1 MNENQLEKKYQVFVS
16 STFMDLEEERQKI
29 VETILLTNNIPAGM
43 ELFTASDKKQWE
55 IIEGWIDESD
65 IFILL
70 LGSRYGTIPEDNS
83 KSYTHLEFDY
93 ALKQSKKILVFS
105 MDMSYM
111 YDKAGKNIG
120 KDIIQHNS
128 LEKLEEFK
136 SEATKNRLCSL
147 DIENSGKLQYEVSN
161 ALKLETKNLKGGWV
175 KHIDFEGPNAN
186 LSLPIGSSIKKDLK
200 LYENIFDELTS
211 LYQDVIDINLQ
222 QPDAEF
228 IAIGNFTDFLKKYS
242 YTRNPTFKFVDTDLN
257 NYFNSFYQNISK
269 LLDRIH
275 KFEYTAKNIED
286 IIFFQGDI
294 RKDFSDFENRA
305 RLLFYSL

>member
-16 STFMDLEEERQKI
+16 STFMDLKEERQKI

-93 ALKQSKKILVFS
+93 ALKQNKKILVFS

-111 YDKAGKNIG
+111 YKKAGNNKG
-120 KDIIQHNS
+120 KEIIQHNS
-128 LEKLEEFK
+128 LEKLEKFK
-136 SEATKNRLCSL
+136 CEATKNRLCIL
-147 DIENSGKLQYEVSN
+147 DIEDAGKLQYEVSN
-161 ALKLETKNLKGGWV
+161 SLNNETKNLKGGWV
-175 KHIDFEGPNAN
+175 KYKDFEGSNTD
-186 LSLPIGSSIKKDLK
+186 LSSPIGNSKEKDFK
-200 LYENIFDELTS
+200 LYEKSFEEITL

-222 QPDAEF
+222 QPDVEF
-228 IAIGNFTDFLKKYS
+228 VAITNFTNFLRKYS
-242 YTRNPTFKFVDTDLN
+242 YTLNPTFKFVDTDLN
-257 NYFNSFYQNISK
+257 NYFNGFYQNISK
-269 LLDRIH
+269 LLDNIQ
-275 KFEYTAKNIED
+275 KFEYSAKNIED
-286 IIFFQGDI
+286 IIFLQGDI

-305 RLLFYSL
+305 RHLFY